1 MVKVM
6 VLLHRLPGTTREAFR
21 AYYEDHHAPLIQR
34 LAPMIADYR
43 RNYVGDVLNRPR
55 GGNEPG
61 FDAATQLTFNS
72 EADHQAFKDQIADP
86 AVIAEIRADEANF
99 LDHTRTWRFVVDE
112 QVSAAG
118 LEARP

>member
-1 MVKVM
+1 MVKVV

-43 RNYVGDVLNRPR
+43 RNYVGDVLNKPA
-55 GGNEPG
+55 GGTEPG
-61 FDAATQLTFNS
+61 FDAVTQLTFAT
-72 EADHQAFKDQIADP
+72 EADHQAFRDRIADP

-118 LEARP
+118 LEGRP